1 MIMLRFVFRRW
12 SSKKTPTFPVE
23 KPLGQTT
30 LSLDCPDCG
39 FRQYG
44 GPRGSQVVCCMC
56 CSATCTPAT
65 CARARG
71 VRTRGN
77 DD

>member
-1 MIMLRFVFRRW
+1 MRFVFRRW

-23 KPLGQTT
+23 KPSGQTY
-30 LSLDCPDCG
+30 LS
-39 FRQYG
+39 
-44 GPRGSQVVCCMC
+44 VVCPVC
-56 CSATCTPAT
+56 CLQIHFGKFADQHEDDHCPSSPAT